1 MGSCRLTAN
10 ATVPLH
16 FVRLRVALTG
26 ASGYTGGRLLA
37 ALRDRGDEVTV
48 LVRARSTTD
57 AIRTRAASVV
67 EGDLADEAAVDR
79 LISGQDA
86 VMHVAAV
93 YRTAGH
99 PDDYYREVNVRGT
112 GRLLEAAARHGV
124 RRFVHT
130 STVGVHGH
138 VANPPADESAPLAP
152 GDIYQETKAEAEA
165 LAFDYHRRRGVPVSV
180 VRPGAI
186 YGPGETRLLKL
197 FRAIA
202 RGRYAIVGTGQ
213 TFYHPVYIDDLVAGF
228 LLALDRDQAAGEAF
242 LICGPSYVSQQDL
255 AALVAKHTGGR
266 VLPFRIPARPIQWAG
281 DLVEALCVPLGIE
294 PPLHRRRVD
303 FWTKS
308 RAFTIEKARRLIG
321 YDPKVGLD
329 EGVARTAAWY
339 RAAGWL

>member
-1 MGSCRLTAN
+1 M
-10 ATVPLH
+10 
-16 FVRLRVALTG
+16 RVALTG

-37 ALRDRGDEVTV
+37 ALRARGEDVAV
-48 LVRARSTTD
+48 LVRPASVSERIRST
-57 AIRTRAASVV
+57 ASKVV
-67 EGDLADEAAVDR
+67 EGELGDAAAASRLLEGADV
-79 LISGQDA
+79 
-86 VMHVAAV
+86 VVHVAAV

-99 PDDYYREVNVRGT
+99 PDSYYREVNVVGT
-112 GRLLEAAARHGV
+112 ERLLEAAARTGV

-138 VANPPADESAPLAP
+138 VERPPADETAPLAP
-152 GDIYQETKAEAEA
+152 GDIYQATKAEAERLA
-165 LAFDYHRRRGVPVSV
+165 LDFHRRRGVPVAV

-202 RGRYAIVGTGQ
+202 RGRYAIVGTGR
-213 TFYHPVYIDDLVAGF
+213 TFYHPVFIDDLVDGF
-228 LLALDRDQAAGEAF
+228 LLALDRPEAVGESF
-242 LICGPSYVSQQDL
+242 LVCGPSYVSQTDL

-281 DLVEALCVPLGIE
+281 DLVEAICVPLGLE

-308 RAFTIEKARRLIG
+308 RAFTIEKARRLLG
-321 YDPKVGLD
+321 YAPKVDLD
-329 EGVARTAAWY
+329 EGIARTAAWY
-339 RAAGWL
+339 REAGWL

>member
-1 MGSCRLTAN
+1 
-10 ATVPLH
+10 
-16 FVRLRVALTG
+16 VALTG

-37 ALRDRGDEVTV
+37 ALRNRGDEVSV
-48 LVRARSTTD
+48 LVRARSLTD
-57 AIRTRAASVV
+57 AIRGRASKVV
-67 EGDLADEAAVDR
+67 EGDLGDESAVDR
-79 LISGQDA
+79 LVAGQDA
-86 VMHVAAV
+86 VLHVAAV

-138 VANPPADESAPLAP
+138 VASPPADETAPLAP
-152 GDIYQETKAEAEA
+152 GDIYQETKAEAEG
-165 LAFDYHRRRGVPVSV
+165 LAFEYHRRRGVPVVV

-202 RGRYAIVGTGQ
+202 RGRYAIVGTGR
-213 TFYHPVYIDDLVAGF
+213 TFYHPVYIDDLVAGYQ
-228 LLALDRDQAAGEAF
+228 LALDRDRAVGEAF
-242 LICGPSYVSQQDL
+242 LVCGPSYVSQRDL
-255 AALVAKHTGGR
+255 AALIAKHTGGR

-281 DLVEALCVPLGIE
+281 DLVEAICVPLGIE

-308 RAFTIEKARRLIG
+308 RAFTIEKARRLLG
-321 YDPKVGLD
+321 YAPKVDLD
-329 EGVARTAAWY
+329 EGIARTAAWY
-339 RAAGWL
+339 REAGWL

>member
-1 MGSCRLTAN
+1 
-10 ATVPLH
+10 
-16 FVRLRVALTG
+16 VALTG

-48 LVRARSTTD
+48 LVRPRSLSGVVKAR
-57 AIRTRAASVV
+57 ASRIV
-67 EGDLADEAAVDR
+67 EGDLGDAEAVGR
-79 LISGQDA
+79 LLESQDA
-86 VMHVAAV
+86 VLHVAAV

-99 PDDYYREVNVRGT
+99 DDAYYREVNVRGT
-112 GRLLEAAARHGV
+112 ERLLEAAARQEVG
-124 RRFVHT
+124 RFVHT

-138 VANPPADESAPLAP
+138 VTNPPADERAPLAP
-152 GDIYQETKAEAEA
+152 GDIYQATKAEGEA
-165 LAFDYHRRRGVPVSV
+165 LAFDYHRRRGVPVTV

-202 RGRYAIVGTGQ
+202 RGRYAVVGSGRS
-213 TFYHPVYIDDLVAGF
+213 FYHPVFIDDLVAGF
-228 LLALDRDQAAGEAF
+228 LLALDRPEAVGEAF
-242 LICGPSYVSQQDL
+242 LLCGPSYVSQRDL

-281 DLVEALCVPLGIE
+281 DLVEAICVPLGLE

-308 RAFTIEKARRLIG
+308 RAFTIDKARRLLG
-321 YDPKVGLD
+321 YDPKVDLEQGL
-329 EGVARTAAWY
+329 AITSAWY
-339 RAAGWL
+339 REAGWL